1 MRRPLVIL
9 VTVLGLVS
17 TGLVS
22 HGLVPGGPTAPATA
36 QEAPRQETA
45 LSWHRCPKDLAEW
58 RCATLTVP
66 RDWVNP
72 ADGLTVDVEL
82 AVRSATG
89 DRIGALTFNPGGP
102 GGSGLDAAP
111 LIYALLPNRVKA
123 AFDFVAFDPRGIG
136 ASQPQ
141 LKDCLP
147 SASRENYVPPDTGPV
162 DWVAFAEGTREGTA
176 AQLGPCWEANQDLAP
191 YLGTDYVVE
200 DLEAMRH
207 ELGYDDWNIWGM
219 SYGSRI
225 AYRYARAYPDRV
237 RAMILDGALPPSMTI
252 SEWAA
257 NEAWAFTYAQAVFG
271 SLFGDRMAAR
281 LDRILRTLNDRTVV
295 INGRERTRWGI
306 TLGIFSGISSQAEY
320 PTIVKLIDTVY
331 DAMFRTA
338 SPARQRQ
345 AARDLERLERLAE
358 KDRSGEVYSIN
369 MINCA
374 DLGSPPSVE
383 QVASFA
389 EAGYVNSSVAAG
401 FVATTKGTLC
411 AGLPMPIAVPYP
423 APEKMLELRTPPVV
437 LNSLGD
443 TRTPW
448 AGARTL
454 ASSIAGAWFITYL
467 GTQHVTWLRTT
478 SACVNKRITDYL
490 MTLKRPGSHSCDYAP
505 LKEAPDAR

>member
-1 MRRPLVIL
+1 MRRAALGIIAA
-9 VTVLGLVS
+9 VTAL
-17 TGLVS
+17 T
-22 HGLVPGGPTAPATA
+22 LVPPAVA
-36 QEAPRQETA
+36 QEGAADPQSARQLATVT
-45 LSWHRCPKDLAEW
+45 WHDCPKDLREW

-72 ADGLTVDVEL
+72 NDGLTVDVEL
-82 AVRSATG
+82 AVRAATG
-89 DRIGALTFNPGGP
+89 ERIGALTFNPGGP
-102 GGSGLDAAP
+102 GGSGLDSANR
-111 LIYALLPNRVKA
+111 IYALLPARVKA
-123 AFDFVAFDPRGIG
+123 AFDVVAWDPRGIG

-141 LKDCLP
+141 LQSCLP
-147 SASRENYVPPDTGPV
+147 VTAERDTYTAPPTGPV
-162 DWVAFAEGTREGTA
+162 DWQAFAQQSYEQTA
-176 AQLGPCWEANQDLAP
+176 AQLGPCWEANQDIAP

-200 DLEAMRH
+200 DLEAMRE
-207 ELGYDDWNIWGM
+207 ELGYDTWNIWGM

-225 AYRYARAYPDRV
+225 SYRYARAYPERG

-281 LDRILRTLNDRTVV
+281 LDRILRTLNERTVV
-295 INGRERTRWGI
+295 INGRERDRWGI
-306 TLGIFSGISSQAEY
+306 TLGIFAGISSQAEY
-320 PTIVKLIDTVY
+320 PTIVKLINTVY

-345 AARDLERLERLAE
+345 AARDLERLEKLAE

-374 DLGSPPSVE
+374 DLGSPPSVD

-423 APEKMLELRTPPVV
+423 APERMLELRTPPVV

-490 MTLKRPGSHSCDYAP
+490 MTLKRPGSHTCDYAP